1 MAMEVKKD
9 VTDKLSAK
17 SLDRI
22 LRSTVDTIETNKTQ
36 IFDIYEAARTEVE
49 SSKKMLEDIKIL
61 TGKTIDTVDML

>member
-9 VTDKLSAK
+9 VLDKLSAK

-22 LRSTVDTIETNKTQ
+22 LKNTVDTIETNKSQ

-49 SSKKMLEDIKIL
+49 ASRKML
-61 TGKTIDTVDML
+61 